1 MLSRPWPFWLK
12 MPLMPRTPKRRDT
25 RVISVLRWYRRYRRR
40 QLVRQGNGCVD
51 GEKRIPRCVD
61 GYAVPPHPLLG
72 ASRPQFGS
80 GVDRSGPQGL
90 CSSGPGPVG
99 PQGVRL
105 GAVLRIELRVSDSSP
120 PGVEYAQRGAS
131 EGRKAPHPTHTRLPG
146 SQARQKGLSPGF
158 LRGPLGSPHTDKT
171 SA

>member
-1 MLSRPWPFWLK
+1 

-25 RVISVLRWYRRYRRR
+25 WVFSVLRYRRYCRH
-40 QLVRQGNGCVD
+40 QQARQGNGSVTL
-51 GEKRIPRCVD
+51 KRLSWCKA
-61 GYAVPPHPLLG
+61 GFALPPYPLLG

-90 CSSGPGPVG
+90 CSSGPGPSG

-131 EGRKAPHPTHTRLPG
+131 EGRKALHPTPTRLPG